1 MSTKLRALLIA
12 LIVVA
17 VGGALYGG
25 YRSGFGVAH
34 ATAGES
40 ALPRFALPQ
49 LFDPGITDQRL
60 VELAFR
66 EVERAYYKPV
76 KAQTLMG
83 GERAGILALL
93 KHERVSGAVLP
104 AIAAGPDTVSDLHA
118 IGRELSY
125 AQAHYGTRLG
135 TRGDARI
142 THAALR
148 GLMDS
153 LGDPY
158 TVYLSPRE
166 IRSLNESLR
175 GGDFGGIGVYIYQ
188 LKGGEIVLQP
198 IAGSP
203 ASKAGIKP
211 GAVIVRVD
219 ATPVSGLSLNRVE
232 RLIRGPKGSV
242 VTITT
247 HPYRATKLRAYR
259 IVREIIHVPTVHA
272 KMEDGFEYVRLSDFG
287 TTSAAEV
294 RRALLEGK
302 ARGAKGY
309 ILDLRDNGGGLL
321 DAAVQISSL
330 FIPHGTIVSTIN
342 RLGEKDEQE
351 ALGDAIPG
359 LSPLV
364 VLVNGYT
371 ASSSEITSGA
381 IQDYK
386 IGTLIGTRTF
396 GKGVVQ
402 SIYPMPNSS
411 ALKITT
417 ARYVTPLGRD
427 IEHVGI
433 EPDIVVKQNPDPAL
447 IGTRYDKQLAAAVAR
462 LRRIAR

>member
-1 MSTKLRALLIA
+1 
-12 LIVVA
+12 
-17 VGGALYGG
+17 
-25 YRSGFGVAH
+25 F
-34 ATAGES
+34 
-40 ALPRFALPQ
+40 
-49 LFDPGITDQRL
+49 
-60 VELAFR
+60 
-66 EVERAYYKPV
+66 
-76 KAQTLMG
+76 
-83 GERAGILALL
+83 
-93 KHERVSGAVLP
+93 
-104 AIAAGPDTVSDLHA
+104 
-118 IGRELSY
+118 
-125 AQAHYGTRLG
+125 
-135 TRGDARI
+135 
-142 THAALR
+142 
-148 GLMDS
+148 
-153 LGDPY
+153 
-158 TVYLSPRE
+158 
-166 IRSLNESLR
+166 
-175 GGDFGGIGVYIYQ
+175 
-188 LKGGEIVLQP
+188 
-198 IAGSP
+198 
-203 ASKAGIKP
+203 
-211 GAVIVRVD
+211 
-219 ATPVSGLSLNRVE
+219 
-232 RLIRGPKGSV
+232 
-242 VTITT
+242 
-247 HPYRATKLRAYR
+247 RAYR
-259 IVREIIHVPTVHA
+259 IVRDIIHVPTVHA
-272 KMEDGFEYVRLSDFG
+272 KMDDGFEYVRLSDFG

-342 RLGEKDEQE
+342 RFGEKDEQE